1 MNQSRNIVPRG
12 KRRDHQWVTVINP
25 TNSRLLLQACDN
37 CGVVKSE
44 NSIARRCQQPNN
56 QHIISYSRSQLLQQ
70 SA

>member
-1 MNQSRNIVPRG
+1 MNNSRNIVQRG
-12 KRRDHQWVTVINP
+12 PKREHQWVTVINP

-44 NSIARRCQQPNN
+44 NSVTRQCQQPNN
-56 QHIISYSRSQLLQQ
+56 QHIISYSKSQLLQQ